1 MRSGRSLHAAVAAG
15 LAAVLATVA
24 SVGPAHAS
32 PVDQQEARVGQ
43 IADELDRLEN
53 RLGQLEEDH
62 AAALDRLDELNI
74 EIAESQA
81 RVDAQSA
88 SLSML
93 RGQLTG
99 VAVDKF
105 TGGGSAG
112 LTPLFS
118 SATSFT
124 DELQRDQLSRLA
136 LDQGAGTSDELQ
148 ALIEQLADE
157 TASLNRKKDEQA
169 QLLASL
175 ETSRQEGEALTV
187 ELQRRFGEAKAELG
201 ELIVQEQ
208 ERRAAEAAAAAAAE
222 FARRQEAAAAAA
234 RAATPAPVNRGGG
247 AATPEPNDS
256 SPTPPSQAPAP
267 APAPAP
273 TPSVPPPSSRSGVAL
288 AAAQGQLGVPY
299 RFAASSPGVAFD
311 CSGLT
316 KYAWGRAGV
325 SLPHQSA
332 QQFAV
337 TPHVPKDQAQPGD
350 LIFYHSPIGH
360 VGIYLGGGSLIHAP
374 ATGDVVKISTVN
386 WSKVVGVS
394 RPG

>member
-1 MRSGRSLHAAVAAG
+1 MRSGRRPHAALAVALSVVLG
-15 LAAVLATVA
+15 VVGTAVPVQ
-24 SVGPAHAS
+24 AS
-32 PVDQQEARVGQ
+32 PVDQQQARVEQ
-43 IADELDRLEN
+43 IADELDALEN

-62 AAALDRLDELNI
+62 AAALDRLDELGG
-74 EIAESQA
+74 EIQESQA

-88 SLSML
+88 ALGRLQS
-93 RGQLTG
+93 QLTG
-99 VAVDKF
+99 VALGKF
-105 TGGGSAG
+105 TAGGAAG

-118 SATSFT
+118 TATSFT

-136 LDQGAGTSDELQ
+136 LDQGAGTSDELE
-148 ALIEQLADE
+148 ALIDQLAAE
-157 TASLNRKKDEQA
+157 TAALDRKKNEQA

-175 ETSRQEGEALTV
+175 ETRQSEGEALTV
-187 ELQRRFGEAKAELG
+187 ELQQRYADAKAELG

-222 FARRQEAAAAAA
+222 FARRQQEAAAANA
-234 RAATPAPVNRGGG
+234 RAAAPPTRNRGGG
-247 AATPEPNDS
+247 APAPVTPADPS
-256 SPTPPSQAPAP
+256 PSPTPSPAP
-267 APAPAP
+267 APDPDPPVPA
-273 TPSVPPPSSRSGVAL
+273 PSSRSGVAL
-288 AAAQGQLGVPY
+288 AAAQSQLGVPY

-316 KYAWGRAGV
+316 KYAWGKAGV

-332 QQFAV
+332 QQYAV

-350 LIFYHSPIGH
+350 LIFYYAPIGH

-374 ATGDVVKISTVN
+374 ASGDVVKISTVN